1 MELFIIRHGQSGN
14 NALEDVTKRSKD
26 PLLTEIGEQQA
37 ECVGPYLGA
46 GQHLD
51 VAERQNGRPFLDRL
65 YCSPMIR
72 TLQTARPIGR
82 TLGLAPEVWVDIH
95 EQGGIFLDHGEG
107 RGVVGY
113 SGLTRSQILE
123 QFPDYVLPDEVGED
137 GWWNRGFE
145 EIHVCHGR
153 AIQVARILEERA
165 GENIRIGLVT
175 HGGFINSLL
184 KALENQLPGTGVY
197 YPHNNTAITRISFPP
212 EAWEGSGNAGA
223 RLVVRYMNRV
233 EHLSEELIT

>member
-14 NALEDVTKRSKD
+14 NALGDVTQRDKD
-26 PLLTEIGEQQA
+26 PVLTATGEQQA
-37 ECVGPYLGA
+37 ECVARFLGA
-46 GQHLD
+46 GGHLET
-51 VAERQNGRPFLDRL
+51 AERENGAPFLDYL
-65 YCSPMIR
+65 YCSPMLR
-72 TLQTARPIGR
+72 ALKTARPIGEAL
-82 TLGLAPEVWVDIH
+82 TLVPEVWVDIH
-95 EQGGIFLDHGEG
+95 EQGGIYLDHGEG

-137 GWWNRGFE
+137 GWWNRGLE

-153 AIQVARILEERA
+153 AIQVARALEERA
-165 GENIRIGLVT
+165 GEKVRIGLVT
-175 HGGFINSLL
+175 HGGFLNSLL
-184 KALENQLPGTGVY
+184 KALENRLPGTGVY

-212 EAWEGSGNAGA
+212 ETWEGSGNAGA

-233 EHLSEELIT
+233 DHLSEELIT